1 MILFGEDALRT
12 SIRQF
17 VDHYHLERNRQGL
30 ENRLIILGNPAGPHT
45 HSPAGSLPRDSN
57 KFTFP
62 ELFVGQHPRVSSIW
76 IRSKGGSLGLP

>member
-45 HSPAGSLPRDSN
+45 HSPAGSLPRGRDSN
-57 KFTFP
+57 KW
-62 ELFVGQHPRVSSIW
+62 H
-76 IRSKGGSLGLP
+76 SLGVT